1 MEFFPLFLRLHGR
14 PVLLVGGGEVAVRK
28 ARLLLKA
35 GAQIHVVSPQL
46 APELEAALEQG
57 QIMHRRGVYA
67 PADLHAQRWRLI
79 IAATDSDS
87 LNAKIAREADALGIW
102 VNVVD
107 DPERCTAI
115 TPAMIDRSPLVVALS
130 SGGAGPVLI
139 RQLRERWEKE
149 LSPGLGGVLRWA
161 EAWRPRVRA
170 ALEDGKQRLR
180 LWEQVFS
187 SAVVQAVEGGQT
199 QAADEEMQRLLEQ
212 LQRPAQGRV
221 WLVGAGPGDPDLL
234 TLKALRC
241 MQQADVVVHDRL
253 LGEGILDLV
262 RRDADRID
270 AGKRRSRHTLP
281 QETINALLV
290 RLAKEGK
297 RVVRLKGGDP
307 FVFGRGGEE
316 MTELMAAGV
325 PFEVV
330 PGITAASGASAYC
343 GIPLTHRDHAQS
355 CIFVTGHPR
364 QNGQL
369 DLPWSTLARAGQTV
383 VVYMTLTRLD
393 DICSAIIE
401 AGAPAD
407 RPVALIEKA
416 SQAGQYTRVATLG
429 NLPSM
434 VAAQSIEG
442 PAILVIGDVVGLRR
456 DLAWRAED
464 PAADDRREA
473 STAMKL

>member
-1 MEFFPLFLRLHGR
+1 MEFFPLFLRFDGR

-35 GAQIHVVSPQL
+35 GAKIHVVSPQL
-46 APELEAALEQG
+46 APELATACDQG
-57 QIMHRRGVYA
+57 QLSFRRGVYA
-67 PADLHAQRWRLI
+67 PADLQAQRWRLVV
-79 IAATDSDS
+79 AATDSDS
-87 LNAKIAREADALGIW
+87 LNAKIAREADALGVW

-115 TPAMIDRSPLVVALS
+115 TPAIIDRSPLVVALS

-161 EAWRPRVRA
+161 AGWRPRVRA
-170 ALEDGKQRLR
+170 ALTDGKQRLR
-180 LWEQVFS
+180 FWEQVFS
-187 SAVVQAVEGGQT
+187 SALVQQVEGGQT
-199 QAADEEMQRLLEQ
+199 QGADAQMVQLLEQ
-212 LQRPAQGRV
+212 SQQPSQGRV

-290 RLAKEGK
+290 RLAQEGK
-297 RVVRLKGGDP
+297 RVLRLKGGDP
-307 FVFGRGGEE
+307 FIFGRGGEE
-316 MTELMAAGV
+316 MTELMTAGV

-369 DLPWSTLARAGQTV
+369 DLPWSTLARSGQTV
-383 VVYMTLTRLD
+383 VVYMTLTRLE
-393 DICSAIIE
+393 DICAAIIA
-401 AGAPAD
+401 AGAPAQ
-407 RPVALIEKA
+407 RPVALVEKA
-416 SQAGQYTRVATLG
+416 SQAGQQTRVATLG
-429 NLPSM
+429 SLPTL
-434 VAAQSIEG
+434 VADQSIAG
-442 PAILVIGDVVGLRR
+442 PAILIIGDVVGLRS
-456 DLAWRAED
+456 DLAWRVEQPLGSETD
-464 PAADDRREA
+464 VQG
-473 STAMKL
+473 

>member
-1 MEFFPLFLRLHGR
+1 MEFFPLFLRLQGR

-35 GAQIHVVSPQL
+35 GAAIHVVSPQL
-46 APELEAALEQG
+46 APELAALQDRSALSF
-57 QIMHRRGVYA
+57 RRGVYA
-67 PADLHAQRWRLI
+67 PADLHAQRWRLVV
-79 IAATDSDS
+79 AATDSDS
-87 LNAKIAREADALGIW
+87 LNAKVASEADALGIW

-115 TPAMIDRSPLVVALS
+115 TPAIIDRSPLVVALS
-130 SGGAGPVLI
+130 SGGTGPVLI

-149 LSPGLGGVLRWA
+149 LSPELGKVLRWA
-161 EAWRPRVRA
+161 ADWRPRVRA
-170 ALEDGKQRLR
+170 ALADGKQRLR
-180 LWEQVFS
+180 FWEQVFTS
-187 SAVVQAVEGGQT
+187 TLVQAVEGGQMHR
-199 QAADEEMQRLLEQ
+199 ADEQMAQLLTQ
-212 LQRPAQGRV
+212 SQSAPRGRV

-290 RLAKEGK
+290 RLAQEGK

-307 FVFGRGGEE
+307 FIFGRGGEE

-364 QNGQL
+364 QDGQL

-383 VVYMTLTRLD
+383 VVYMTLTRLE
-393 DICSAIIE
+393 DICASIIE
-401 AGAPAD
+401 AGAPPD

-416 SQAGQYTRVATLG
+416 SQADQQTRVATLES
-429 NLPSM
+429 LPSI
-434 VAAQSIEG
+434 VAGQSIVG
-442 PAILVIGDVVGLRR
+442 PAILIIGDVVGLRR
-456 DLAWRAED
+456 DLSWRAEQPVETGLVD
-464 PAADDRREA
+464 
-473 STAMKL
+473 